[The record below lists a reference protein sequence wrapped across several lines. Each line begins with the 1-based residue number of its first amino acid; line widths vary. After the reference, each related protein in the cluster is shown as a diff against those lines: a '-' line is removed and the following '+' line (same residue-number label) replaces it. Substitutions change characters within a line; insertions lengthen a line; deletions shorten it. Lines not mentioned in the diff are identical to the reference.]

1 MTNFFCRI
9 VGVNRGQRP
18 FFTTWTQEMS
28 APYRRSD
35 RTYVVRVGFLKG
47 IAVGRYNRML
57 AGEDAAMLSVFRM
70 EGADGG
76 A

>member
-9 VGVNRGQRP
+9 VGVNRGQRL

-35 RTYVVRVGFLKG
+35 KTYVVRVGFLKA
-47 IAVGRYNRML
+47 IAFGRYNRVL
-57 AGEDAAMLSVFRM
+57 ADEDAAMLTVFRM
-70 EGADGG
+70 GGVDGG